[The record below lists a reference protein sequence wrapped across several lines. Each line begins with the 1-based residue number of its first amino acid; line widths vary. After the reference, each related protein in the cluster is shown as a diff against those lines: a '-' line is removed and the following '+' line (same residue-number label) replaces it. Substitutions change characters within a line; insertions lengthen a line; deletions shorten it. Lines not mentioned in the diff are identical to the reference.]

1 MGYRLLAIDLYD
13 AGGGTFFNCIATR
26 RNLADSTIT
35 QNIRLPSCRM
45 ADSILCHCHFHFGNC
60 KLVCEFATDDKQP
73 NVVVIKPDRRTAT
86 SSGQTIYA
94 HCRRDGFQPHGL
106 TAWVVPA
113 TQYNPIF
120 VLTESKMSTLV
131 LGIETSCDE
140 TGIGLVDSQA
150 GVVGE
155 ALFSQV
161 EIHREYGGVV
171 PELASRDHIR
181 KLLPLLDKALGH
193 YQLTQVDAI
202 AYTAGPGLIGA
213 LLTGAVFGYSL
224 AWALNKP
231 ALGIHHLEAHILACM
246 LENPTLQPPYLAL
259 LVSGGHT
266 QLVEV
271 LGLGNYRLLGDT
283 LDDAVGEAFDKVA
296 KMLALP
302 YPGGPAISKLADHGS
317 LGAFKFT
324 SPMVDKPGLDFSFS
338 GLKTQVMNQISK
350 CPNDKQSRA
359 DIALAFEIAAV
370 NALIAKSKRALAQNT
385 YQQFVVAGGVAAN
398 RRLRRK
404 LRELAQD
411 SAVNVIYP
419 PPSLC
424 MDNGVMIAY
433 AGMLRQCAGQRAD
446 LLPQVRARWPLSELQ
461 PLVAH

>member
-1 MGYRLLAIDLYD
+1 
-13 AGGGTFFNCIATR
+13 
-26 RNLADSTIT
+26 
-35 QNIRLPSCRM
+35 
-45 ADSILCHCHFHFGNC
+45 
-60 KLVCEFATDDKQP
+60 
-73 NVVVIKPDRRTAT
+73 
-86 SSGQTIYA
+86 
-94 HCRRDGFQPHGL
+94 
-106 TAWVVPA
+106 
-113 TQYNPIF
+113 
-120 VLTESKMSTLV
+120 MSTLV

-302 YPGGPAISKLADHGS
+302 YPGGPVISELADHGS
-317 LGAFKFT
+317 LGAFEFT

-350 CPNDKQSRA
+350 SSNDQQSRA

-411 SAVNVIYP
+411 SAVDVIYP
-419 PPSLC
+419 QPSLC